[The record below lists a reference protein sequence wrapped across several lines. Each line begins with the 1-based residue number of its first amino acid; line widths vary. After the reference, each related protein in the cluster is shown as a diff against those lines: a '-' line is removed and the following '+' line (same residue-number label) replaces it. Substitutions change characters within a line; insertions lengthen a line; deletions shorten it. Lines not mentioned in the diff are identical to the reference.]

1 MLTHLLIE
9 HFAIVERLEIAFDAG
24 LCLLTG
30 ETGAGKSL
38 VIAAL
43 AAIAGGRV
51 ALDQVRQG
59 AKQAYLEATFAPTAD
74 SPVWPLLRE
83 HGIDSDGTVVLAR
96 VIASKG
102 SRCRVNG
109 EQVTQAVLA
118 QIGSQLIDIVG
129 QHEHQSLL
137 RTERHLVLL
146 DGLGDREHRQQL
158 DRLAEGFGLW
168 KEAQRRLHDL
178 EAQQQ
183 EHARQVDFWQ
193 FQLDEIRSAAIDPG
207 EDDHLRAERDLL
219 ANATHLQESLGHVVE
234 TLSGDEGIMRGL
246 QLVLAQLRQAARQAD
261 SLQPLVDQVHEAEVL
276 LTDAGRDMHRRID
289 SLEANPH
296 RLAEITDRLDLLT
309 RLKRK
314 YGDSL
319 ADVVAFADDLDA
331 KLQLAGRATD
341 EMADLQAAVA
351 LGEQELG
358 KLALQISQTRKELA
372 RAMEMA
378 VVEELAGLGMAKCDF
393 HVAMRLRPLTEQGVD
408 EVEFHIAPNP
418 GEPLRPLARIASGGE
433 MSRLTLALKIVLRAS
448 DPIATLIFDEVDTGI
463 SGGAARA
470 VGEKLAQLA
479 RDVQVICITHLPTVA
494 AMADQHLRLQKQA
507 LANHTAV
514 HIVDLEH
521 EERIAELAYMATGS
535 RSDIALKQAVDL
547 YQQAAAFKK
556 KGRG

>member
-9 HFAIVERLEIAFDAG
+9 QFAIVERLEIAFDTG

-38 VIAAL
+38 VIASL
-43 AAIAGGRV
+43 SAISGGRV
-51 ALDQVRQG
+51 SLDQVRQG

-83 HGIDSDGTVVLAR
+83 HEIDSDGTVVLSR
-96 VIASKG
+96 VISPKG

-109 EQVTQAVLA
+109 EQVTQSVLA
-118 QIGSQLIDIVG
+118 QIGSVLIDIVG

-137 RTERHLVLL
+137 RTERHLALL
-146 DGLGDREHRQQL
+146 DGLGDREHRLRL
-158 DRLAEGFGLW
+158 DRLSEGFALW
-168 KEAQRRLHDL
+168 KEAQRRLHAL

-183 EHARQVDFWQ
+183 EHERQVDFWQ
-193 FQLDEIRSAAIDPG
+193 FQLDEIRSAGVDAA
-207 EDDHLRAERDLL
+207 EDDQLRAERDLL
-219 ANATHLQESLGHVVE
+219 ANATQLQESLGQVSE
-234 TLSGDEGIMRGL
+234 ILSGDEGIMRGL
-246 QLVLAQLRQAARQAD
+246 QLALSQLRQAARQAE
-261 SLQPLVDQVHEAEVL
+261 SLQPLVDQVNEAEVL
-276 LTDAGRDMHRRID
+276 LTDAGRDIHRRID
-289 SLEANPH
+289 TLEANPH

-309 RLKRK
+309 KLKRK
-314 YGDSL
+314 YGDTL
-319 ADVVAFADDLDA
+319 ADVMAFADDLAA
-331 KLQLAGRATD
+331 KLLVAEQATGEID
-341 EMADLQAAVA
+341 DLRQAVT

-358 KLALQISQTRKELA
+358 KLALQVSQTRKELA
-372 RAMEMA
+372 RAMEEA
-378 VVEELAGLGMAKCDF
+378 VVGELAGLGMANCEF
-393 HVAMRLRPLTEQGVD
+393 HVSMRLRPLTDHGVD
-408 EVEFHIAPNP
+408 DVEFHIAPNP

-463 SGGAARA
+463 SGGAARS
-470 VGEKLAQLA
+470 VGEKLSQLA

-494 AMADQHLRLQKQA
+494 AMADQHLRLQKRA
-507 LANHTAV
+507 LANQTAV

-535 RSDIALKQAVDL
+535 KSDIALKQAVDL